1 MPEFRSHITG
11 LCEPPE
17 PYSYSVQAG
26 RTLHLAG
33 QVALDE
39 QMRIV
44 GTTLGEQAKQVWTN
58 IEAVLRASGAGLSD
72 IVKINYF
79 LADIRDLPQEIA
91 VRTTL
96 FPADRMPAV
105 TAVQVAALGL
115 PGLLMEVD
123 IIAVVPHD

>member
-1 MPEFRSHITG
+1 VHEFRSDVAG

-17 PYSYSVQAG
+17 PYSYSVRAG
-26 RTLHLAG
+26 NTLYLAG

-44 GTTLGEQAKQVWTN
+44 GTSLGEQARQVWAN
-58 IEAVLRASGAGLSD
+58 IEAVLTASGAGLSD

-91 VRTTL
+91 VRRTI
-96 FPADRMPAV
+96 FPAERMPAV

-123 IIAVVPHD
+123 VIAVVPHG